1 MTSAPYRGLRVV
13 VGGYLGLLPAGGVAW
28 DYVQYP
34 RSFADLGCDVFYV
47 EDTRLWPVYAPDDP
61 TDAAPNARYLGGV
74 MGAFGLG
81 DRWAYRDEAS
91 GRLFGMSEAAL
102 AEVYRT
108 ADVFVNVSC
117 STAVRDAVARIPV
130 RVLVDSDPMFTQIQ
144 LETGAQFTDGEAGL
158 RALVDAHTH
167 HATFGE
173 NVGADDCRMPLSG
186 VDWTPT
192 RQPVCLDRW
201 TPQPPRPGGAWTTLM
216 NWSAAPPL
224 DWAGE
229 TWGQKNRSFRRV
241 EAVPSRVDVP
251 LALAVGQ
258 TTGAPFPRARAQ
270 AHGWDVL
277 DPAVVAPD
285 WRSYRS
291 FLASSRGE
299 FSVAKET
306 YVKARTGWFS
316 CRSACYLAA
325 GRPVVTEDT
334 AWTRTVPH
342 GRGLLPFHDAASAA
356 DAVRAVEADYAGHAR
371 AARGVAEAHFDGR
384 RVLGDLLAAAGV

>member
-1 MTSAPYRGLRVV
+1 MTSGPYQGLRVV

-47 EDTRLWPVYAPDDP
+47 EDTQLWPVYATDDQ

-74 MGAFGLG
+74 MEAFGLG

-91 GRLFGMSEAAL
+91 GRLFGMTEAAL

-117 STAVRDAVARIPV
+117 STAVHDAVAAIPV
-130 RVLVDSDPMFTQIQ
+130 RILVDSDPMFTQIQ
-144 LETGAQFTDGEAGL
+144 LETGAHFTDGGGGL

-167 HATFGE
+167 HVTFGE
-173 NVGADDCRMPLSG
+173 NVGAPDCRMPMAG
-186 VDWTPT
+186 VDWVPT
-192 RQPVCLDRW
+192 RQPICLDRW
-201 TPQPPRPGGAWTTLM
+201 TAQPGAGDRWTTLM

-229 TWGQKNRSFRRV
+229 TWGQKNVAFRQI
-241 EAVPSRVDVP
+241 EDLPAHVDVP

-258 TTGAPFPRARAQ
+258 TTGAPFPRARAEGR
-270 AHGWDVL
+270 GWRVL
-277 DPAVVAPD
+277 DPAAVAPD
-285 WRSYRS
+285 WRSYRA
-291 FLASSRGE
+291 FLEGSRGE
-299 FSVAKET
+299 LSVAKET

-334 AWTRTVPH
+334 GWSAVLPH

-356 DAVRAVEADYAGHAR
+356 DALRAVEADHAAHAR
-371 AARGVAEAHFDGR
+371 AAREVAEAHFDGR
-384 RVLGDLLAAAGV
+384 RVLTDLLAGAGL

>member
-47 EDTRLWPVYAPDDP
+47 EDTQLWPVYAADDQS
-61 TDAAPNARYLGGV
+61 DGAPNARYLGGV
-74 MGAFGLG
+74 MEAFGLG

-91 GRLFGMSEAAL
+91 GRLFGMTEAAL

-117 STAVRDAVARIPV
+117 STAVRDAVAAIPV

-144 LETGAQFTDGEAGL
+144 LETGALFTAGEAGL

-167 HATFGE
+167 HVTFGE
-173 NVGADDCRMPLSG
+173 NVGAADCRMPAAG
-186 VDWTPT
+186 VEWIPT
-192 RQPVCLDRW
+192 RQPLCLDRW
-201 TPQPPRPGGAWTTLM
+201 TARPPRPGGAYTTLM

-229 TWGQKNRSFRRV
+229 TWGQKNVAFSQIEELPARV
-241 EAVPSRVDVP
+241 EVP

-258 TTGAPFPRARAQ
+258 TTGAVFPHAQARAQ
-270 AHGWDVL
+270 GWAVL
-277 DPAVVAPD
+277 DPDAVAPD
-285 WRSYRS
+285 WQSYRA
-291 FLASSRGE
+291 FLESSRGE
-299 FSVAKET
+299 LSVAKET

-334 AWTRTVPH
+334 GWSRTLPH
-342 GRGLLPFHDAASAA
+342 GLGLLPFHDGASAA
-356 DAVRAVEADYAGHAR
+356 QAIRAVEADYPAHVR
-371 AARGVAEAHFDGR
+371 AAREIAEAHFDGR
-384 RVLGDLLAAAGV
+384 RVLADLLAAANV

>member
-1 MTSAPYRGLRVV
+1 MYRDLRVV

-47 EDTRLWPVYAPDDP
+47 EDTQLWPVYAAEDQADGE
-61 TDAAPNARYLGGV
+61 PNARYLGGV
-74 MGAFGLG
+74 MEAFGLG

-91 GRLFGMSEAAL
+91 GRLFGMSEGAL

-144 LETGAQFTDGEAGL
+144 LETGALFTAGEPGL

-173 NVGADDCRMPLSG
+173 NVGGPGCRMPDVG
-186 VDWTPT
+186 VDWIPT

-201 TPQPPRPGGAWTTLM
+201 TPQAGPGGTWTTLM
-216 NWSAAPPL
+216 NWTAAPPL
-224 DWAGE
+224 DWSGE
-229 TWGQKNRSFRRV
+229 TWGQKDVTFREIEGLPARV
-241 EAVPSRVDVP
+241 PGLP
-251 LALAVGQ
+251 LAVAVGQ
-258 TTGAPFPRARAQ
+258 TTGAPFPRAEAE
-270 AHGWDVL
+270 AAGWTVL
-277 DPAVVAPD
+277 DPDVVAPD
-285 WRSYRS
+285 WRRYRA
-291 FLASSRGE
+291 FLGSSRGE
-299 FSVAKET
+299 LSVAKET

-334 AWTRTVPH
+334 GWTRTTPH
-342 GRGLLPFHDAASAA
+342 GLGLLPFHDAASAA
-356 DAVRAVEADYAGHAR
+356 EALRAVEADYAAHAR
-371 AARGVAEAHFDGR
+371 AAREIAEAHFDGR
-384 RVLGDLLAAAGV
+384 RVLADLLAAVGV

>member
-1 MTSAPYRGLRVV
+1 MSYRDLRVV

-47 EDTRLWPVYAPDDP
+47 EDTRLWPVYASDDQ

-74 MGAFGLG
+74 MEAFGMG

-117 STAVRDAVARIPV
+117 STAVRDETARIPV

-144 LETGAQFTDGEAGL
+144 LETGAHFTDGGGGL

-167 HATFGE
+167 HVTFGE
-173 NVGADDCRMPLSG
+173 AVGGPDCRMPAAG
-186 VDWTPT
+186 VAWTPT

-201 TPQPPRPGGAWTTLM
+201 RPQPPRPGGAWTTLM

-224 DWAGE
+224 RYAGE
-229 TWGQKNRSFRRV
+229 TWGQKDVAFRQVEGLPARV
-241 EAVPSRVDVP
+241 PGVP

-258 TTGAPFPRARAQ
+258 TTGAPFPRAQ
-270 AHGWDVL
+270 AEGHGWAVL
-277 DPAVVAPD
+277 DPDAVAPD
-285 WRSYRS
+285 WRQYRA
-291 FLASSRGE
+291 FLEGSRGE

-306 YVKARTGWFS
+306 YVKGRTGWFS

-334 AWTRTVPH
+334 GWSAVLPH
-342 GRGLLPFHDAASAA
+342 GLGLLPFSDAASAA
-356 DAVRAVEADYAGHAR
+356 EAVRAVEADHAAHAR
-371 AARGVAEAHFDGR
+371 AARELAEAHFDGR
-384 RVLGDLLAAAGV
+384 RVLADLLASAGV

>member
-1 MTSAPYRGLRVV
+1 MAGQPYRGLRVV

-47 EDTRLWPVYAPDDP
+47 EDTRLWPVYATDDQ
-61 TDAAPNARYLGGV
+61 TDAAPNARYLGNV

-81 DRWAYRDEAS
+81 GRWAYRDEAS

-117 STAVRDAVARIPV
+117 STAVREAVARVPV

-144 LETGAQFTDGEAGL
+144 LETGAHFTDGGGGL

-167 HATFGE
+167 HFTFGE
-173 NVGADDCRMPLSG
+173 RVGAPDCRMPAAG

-201 TPQPPRPGGAWTTLM
+201 TPQSGPGRAWTTLM
-216 NWSAAPPL
+216 NWSAARPL
-224 DWAGE
+224 RWAGE
-229 TWGQKNRSFRRV
+229 TWGQKNVAFR
-241 EAVPSRVDVP
+241 AVQDLPARVDAP
-251 LALAVGQ
+251 LAVAVGQ
-258 TTGAPFPRARAQ
+258 TTGAPFPRTQ
-270 AHGWDVL
+270 AEAAGWTVL
-277 DPAVVAPD
+277 HPDAVAPD
-285 WRSYRS
+285 WQSYRA
-291 FLASSRGE
+291 FLQGSRGE

-306 YVKARTGWFS
+306 YVKGRTGWFS

-334 AWTRTVPH
+334 GWSAVLPH
-342 GRGLLPFHDAASAA
+342 GLGLLPFSDAASAA
-356 DAVRAVEADYAGHAR
+356 EAVRAVEADHAAHAR
-371 AARGVAEAHFDGR
+371 AARELAEAHFDGR
-384 RVLGDLLAAAGV
+384 RVLADLLASAGV